1 MYTFDLFSP
10 TVLREKRR
18 KQGEKYKAS
27 KQEEKNYGKGFYFEE
42 QLEAIYSNS
51 FQVLIYFCIEIMCL
65 DAITPNR
72 DVICCM
78 AVLDNIFVV

>member
-1 MYTFDLFSP
+1 MYTFDIFPSM
-10 TVLREKRR
+10 VLREKRR
-18 KQGEKYKAS
+18 KQGENYKAS
-27 KQEEKNYGKGFYFEE
+27 KQEEKKNEKGFCFEE

-51 FQVLIYFCIEIMCL
+51 FRSLIYFCIEIMCL
-65 DAITPNR
+65 DVIIPNR